1 MSRLLITV
9 LIGAAILAA
18 PSGAYAQQSDPLHT
32 TLGHVP
38 PFRLTDQQGRTVT
51 RDDLRGKVW
60 VASFFFSTCTE
71 CNKHTIRQLQK
82 LQREFAG
89 YPDIRLV
96 SFTVY
101 PERDSPEQL
110 AYFAEQLEI
119 DPDRWLL
126 LTGSRE
132 ELHDLIFHGFHEIMA
147 RDPEPFWFAGKAVGL
162 HATPFGQGPLLTA
175 TQLSPEPPLRPAP
188 KEGAEMIH
196 SFRFMLVDS
205 HGKIRGYVDLKEDG
219 EVDRLAARAKELV
232 LAKYFPTVNASLNGL
247 AGLLI
252 VAGYVTVRRR
262 WITLHKVCMV
272 AALGVSALFLACY
285 LYYHLL
291 IQHGQPTLFTGEGPA
306 RYVYLAILGS
316 HTVLAVIVTPLALV
330 SAYLGWRNRLTR
342 HVTIARWTLPLWLYV
357 SVTGVVVYVML
368 YHLYP
373 PG

>member
-1 MSRLLITV
+1 
-9 LIGAAILAA
+9 
-18 PSGAYAQQSDPLHT
+18 
-32 TLGHVP
+32 
-38 PFRLTDQQGRTVT
+38 
-51 RDDLRGKVW
+51 
-60 VASFFFSTCTE
+60 
-71 CNKHTIRQLQK
+71 
-82 LQREFAG
+82 
-89 YPDIRLV
+89 
-96 SFTVY
+96 
-101 PERDSPEQL
+101 
-110 AYFAEQLEI
+110 
-119 DPDRWLL
+119 
-126 LTGSRE
+126 
-132 ELHDLIFHGFHEIMA
+132 
-147 RDPEPFWFAGKAVGL
+147 
-162 HATPFGQGPLLTA
+162 
-175 TQLSPEPPLRPAP
+175 
-188 KEGAEMIH
+188 
-196 SFRFMLVDS
+196 MLVDS